1 MRIKKLH
8 EKAVVPHYATEGSA
22 GLDLTVISDNDTI
35 VIPYNSTMLCR
46 TGLAFEIP
54 KGYVGL
60 VYIRSSVGAK
70 LDLVLSNQVGVIDSD
85 YRGEVMLPLRNL
97 GRGARVIE
105 SGTRIAQMVITPI
118 LSSNIEVVDELTE
131 TKRGN
136 GGFGSTNKKGK

>member
-46 TGLAFEIP
+46 TGLSFEIP

-60 VYIRSSVGAK
+60 IYIRSSVGTK

-97 GRGARVIE
+97 GRSAIVIN

-118 LSSNIEVVDELTE
+118 NQVDIEVVDELTE
-131 TKRGN
+131 TKRGV
-136 GGFGSTNKKGK
+136 GGFGSTGK

>member
-22 GLDLTVISDNDTI
+22 GLDLTVISDEDTI
-35 VIPYNSTMLCR
+35 IIPYQSTMLCR
-46 TGLAFEIP
+46 TGLSFEIP

-60 VYIRSSVGAK
+60 IYIRSSVGSK

-97 GRGARVIE
+97 GRSARVIE
-105 SGTRIAQMVITPI
+105 NGTRVAQMVITPI
-118 LSSNIEVVDELTE
+118 NQVDIEVTEELSE
-131 TKRGN
+131 TKRGD
-136 GGFGSTNKKGK
+136 GGFGSTGK

>member
-1 MRIKKLH
+1 MKIKKLH

-35 VIPYNSTMLCR
+35 VIPYQSTMLCR

-60 VYIRSSVGAK
+60 IYIRSSVGSK

-97 GRGARVIE
+97 GRSARVIN

-118 LSSNIEVVDELTE
+118 NQVDIEITDELSE
-131 TKRGN
+131 TKRGV
-136 GGFGSTNKKGK
+136 GGFGSTGK

>member
-8 EKAVVPHYATEGSA
+8 EKAVVPHYATVGSA
-22 GLDLTVISDNDTI
+22 GLDLTVISDEDTI
-35 VIPYNSTMLCR
+35 VIPYQSTMLCR
-46 TGLAFEIP
+46 TGLSFEIP

-60 VYIRSSVGAK
+60 IYIRSSVGSK

-97 GRGARVIE
+97 GRGARVIN

-118 LSSNIEVVDELTE
+118 NQVDIEVVDELSE
-131 TKRGN
+131 TKRGV
-136 GGFGSTNKKGK
+136 GGFGSTGK

>member
-22 GLDLTVISDNDTI
+22 GLDLTVISDEDTI
-35 VIPYNSTMLCR
+35 IIPYQSTMLCR
-46 TGLAFEIP
+46 TGLSFEIP

-60 VYIRSSVGAK
+60 IYIRSSIGSK

-131 TKRGN
+131 TKRGD
-136 GGFGSTNKKGK
+136 GGFGSTGK

>member
-35 VIPYNSTMLCR
+35 VIPYNSTILCR
-46 TGLAFEIP
+46 TGLSFEIP

-60 VYIRSSVGAK
+60 IYIRSSVGTK

-131 TKRGN
+131 TKRGV
-136 GGFGSTNKKGK
+136 GGFGSTGK

>member
-8 EKAVVPHYATEGSA
+8 QKAVVPHYATEGSA

-35 VIPYNSTMLCR
+35 VIPYKSTMLCR
-46 TGLAFEIP
+46 TGLSFEIP

-60 VYIRSSVGAK
+60 IYIRSSIGTK

-97 GRGARVIE
+97 GRGARVVN

-118 LSSNIEVVDELTE
+118 NQVDIEVAEELSE
-131 TKRGN
+131 TKRGD
-136 GGFGSTNKKGK
+136 GGFGSTGK

>member
-22 GLDLTVISDNDTI
+22 GLDLTVISDEDTI
-35 VIPYNSTMLCR
+35 IIPYQSTMLCR
-46 TGLAFEIP
+46 TGLSFEIP

-60 VYIRSSVGAK
+60 IYIRSSIGSK

-97 GRGARVIE
+97 GRSARVIN

-118 LSSNIEVVDELTE
+118 NQVDIEITDELSE
-131 TKRGN
+131 TKRGV
-136 GGFGSTNKKGK
+136 GGFGSTGK

>member
-46 TGLAFEIP
+46 TGLSFEIP

-60 VYIRSSVGAK
+60 IYIRSSVGTK

-97 GRGARVIE
+97 GRGRRVIE

-131 TKRGN
+131 TKRGD
-136 GGFGSTNKKGK
+136 GGFGSTGK

>member
-8 EKAVVPHYATEGSA
+8 QKAVVPHYATEGSA
-22 GLDLTVISDNDTI
+22 GLDLTVISDEDTI
-35 VIPYNSTMLCR
+35 IIPYQSTMLCR

-60 VYIRSSVGAK
+60 IYIRSSVGSK

-97 GRGARVIE
+97 GRSARVIN

-118 LSSNIEVVDELTE
+118 NQVDIEVAEELSE
-131 TKRGN
+131 TKRGV
-136 GGFGSTNKKGK
+136 GGFGSTGK

>member
-46 TGLAFEIP
+46 TGLSFEIP

-60 VYIRSSVGAK
+60 IYIRSSVGTK

-118 LSSNIEVVDELTE
+118 NQVDIEVVDELTE
-131 TKRGN
+131 TKRGD
-136 GGFGSTNKKGK
+136 GGFGSTGK

>member
-22 GLDLTVISDNDTI
+22 GLDLTVISDEDTI
-35 VIPYNSTMLCR
+35 IIPYQSTMLCR

-60 VYIRSSVGAK
+60 IYIRSSVGSK

-85 YRGEVMLPLRNL
+85 YRGEVMIPLRNL
-97 GRGARVIE
+97 GRGARVIN

-118 LSSNIEVVDELTE
+118 NQVGIEVVKELSE
-131 TKRGN
+131 TKRGD
-136 GGFGSTNKKGK
+136 GGFGSTGK

>member
-8 EKAVVPHYATEGSA
+8 QKAVVPHYATVGSA

-35 VIPYNSTMLCR
+35 VIPYQSTMLCR

-60 VYIRSSVGAK
+60 IYIRSSVGTR

-97 GRGARVIE
+97 GRSARVIN

-118 LSSNIEVVDELTE
+118 NQVDIEITDELSE
-131 TKRGN
+131 TKRGV
-136 GGFGSTNKKGK
+136 GGFGSTGK